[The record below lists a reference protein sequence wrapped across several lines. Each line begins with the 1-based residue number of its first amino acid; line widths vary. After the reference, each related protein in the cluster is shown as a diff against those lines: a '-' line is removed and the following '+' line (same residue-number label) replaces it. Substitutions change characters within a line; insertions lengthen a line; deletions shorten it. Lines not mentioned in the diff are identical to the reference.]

1 MRKYLV
7 ALALLATV
15 SMASL
20 LWLPRAITQQGGQL
34 PNGGGGTIQGPNGN
48 PATVNGNNEMRVNIE
63 GQQLFGDTFDQPTA
77 APVLNTTQNWT
88 VTAGNGGTA
97 AALNGTGTNNAG
109 SIGIS
114 SGTTAGGF
122 SCVTG
127 KVAYAP
133 VPPGFL
139 VYGFRIQLP
148 AALPVNTYAFWGA
161 SASQLASPTV
171 ASPLTEGLGTEITA
185 TGKMQTVSYA
195 AGGGVGGRTLI
206 TDLSATGTNKQ
217 PLDGA
222 TYTHYEYFRGDKFYF
237 ALTDQDNITSTG
249 TGAQGPNINS
259 MKPTICVMAQAGAV
273 SSLTLTVSSVFVGDN
288 GHNTMGLTPY
298 SYFNM
303 TTGTTSLVK
312 SGSGFLHNVCINTPA
327 AGTLLVLDSLT
338 GAGVH
343 IGQLTEVAAQ
353 IPACSIF
360 DVQFLTGL
368 TLSTTVAGDITASY
382 R

>member
-15 SMASL
+15 ATASL

-63 GQQLFGDTFDQPTA
+63 GQQVFGDTFDLPVA

-88 VTAGNGGTA
+88 VTSGGGGVA

-109 SIGIS
+109 SVGLA

-122 SCVTG
+122 SCITG
-127 KVAYAP
+127 KVSYAP

-139 VYGFRIQLP
+139 VYGFRVQLP
-148 AALPVNTYAFWGA
+148 AALPVNTYAFWGI
-161 SASQLASPTV
+161 SASQIASPTV
-171 ASPLTEGLGTEITA
+171 ASPLTEGLGIEVTT

-195 AGGGVGGRTLI
+195 APGGRTLI
-206 TDLSATGTNKQ
+206 TDLSATGTNRQ
-217 PLDGA
+217 PTDGA
-222 TYTHYEYFRGDKFYF
+222 TYTYYEYFRGDKFYW
-237 ALTDQDNITSTG
+237 AITDQDNIVSTG
-249 TGAQGPNINS
+249 TGAQGPNINPS
-259 MKPTICVMAQAGAV
+259 RPMICAMAQAGAV
-273 SSLTLTVSSVFVGDN
+273 SSLALTVSSVFVGDN
-288 GHNTMGLTPY
+288 GHNNIGLTPY
-298 SYFNM
+298 NYFNM

-353 IPACSIF
+353 APNCSIF
-360 DVQFLTGL
+360 DVQFSTGL
-368 TLSTTVAGDITASY
+368 TLSTTVAGDVTASY